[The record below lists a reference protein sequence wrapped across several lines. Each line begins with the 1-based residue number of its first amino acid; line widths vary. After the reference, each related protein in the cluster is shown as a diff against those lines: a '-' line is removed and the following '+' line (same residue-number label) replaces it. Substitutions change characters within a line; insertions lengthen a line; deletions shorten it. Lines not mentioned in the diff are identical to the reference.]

1 MKEID
6 YAITF
11 ACYNQVEYT
20 KQCID
25 SMIKHGVDLSRVVV
39 VDNNSSDGTRDYL
52 DTLPLGGK
60 IYNKTNLGCGVA
72 WNQGALALQ
81 AEWTIVMNNDI
92 LVSENWIE
100 NLIHAAEKNNVKM
113 ISPAMIEGELD
124 YDFEEF
130 VSKTG
135 VNMTGTL
142 RRDGWHAVCVAIH
155 DSVWQEIGYFQPV
168 PLLLGYEDTLFWH
181 EVLKAKIPCA
191 FTGDSWIHH
200 YGSMTQKLMRQERG
214 LSQKSDL
221 PNRRLCL
228 KYLRMNWLNRKINRI
243 AKNKREKEQCA
254 KEVHQHGMAI
264 FGTRVNGQF
273 IWR

>member
-1 MKEID
+1 MRKID

-25 SMIKHGVDLSRVVV
+25 SMIKYGVDLSRVVV

-72 WNQGALALQ
+72 WNQGALTLQ

-130 VSKTG
+130 VAQYGAKMEGNTRLG
-135 VNMTGTL
+135 A
-142 RRDGWHAVCVAIH
+142 WHAVCVAIH
-155 DSVWQEIGYFQPV
+155 DSVWQQIGYFLPV

-181 EVLKAKIPCA
+181 EVLKANIPCA

-200 YGSMTQKLMRQERG
+200 YGSITQKLMKQELG
-214 LSQKSDL
+214 LPQKSDL

-228 KYLRMNWLNRKINRI
+228 KYLRMNWLSRKLHR
-243 AKNKREKEQCA
+243 NKRNKQQRNYFEKEFSQY
-254 KEVHQHGMAI
+254 GMSM
-264 FGTRVNGQF
+264 FGTRVNGEF
-273 IWR
+273 VWR